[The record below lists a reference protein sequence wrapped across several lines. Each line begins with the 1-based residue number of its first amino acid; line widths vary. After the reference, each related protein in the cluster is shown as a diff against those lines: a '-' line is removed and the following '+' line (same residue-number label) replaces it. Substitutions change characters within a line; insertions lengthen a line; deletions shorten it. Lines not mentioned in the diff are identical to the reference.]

1 MDTAA
6 LCRHA
11 TCYSIYL
18 VATLTYFTSY
28 TAWAIAGGDDN
39 RIFLFAQAASIFYW
53 SGSMVS
59 EILLCYIFWDVL
71 SEQVGDDQTEA
82 DTASDRNSTV
92 AVELEEFDEEAE
104 LNAKIWNNFMKKC
117 KEDDNEVEG
126 PVNRYMLSSNIMS
139 TQASIARFG
148 KSTDRASASK
158 LVFGNNSYNSSKKVS
173 GPYTKSEL
181 RINN

>member
-28 TAWAIAGGDDN
+28 TWWAFSERQA
-39 RIFLFAQAASIFYW
+39 IFAFAQVASIFYW

-126 PVNRYMLSSNIMS
+126 PVNRYMLSSNVMS
-139 TQASIARFG
+139 TQGSIARFG
-148 KSTDRASASK
+148 KSTDRQSATK
-158 LVFGNNSYNSSKKVS
+158 LIFGNNSYNSSKKVS
-173 GPYTKSEL
+173 GHFTKSDL
-181 RINN
+181 RINS